1 MTVQVKTPQRYPK
14 EEKMLR
20 QRGLDPVV
28 ELALEAEERSPNLE
42 EQEMNVCLSTT
53 PHPIHSAF
61 SVYWSLSNL

>member
-1 MTVQVKTPQRYPK
+1 
-14 EEKMLR
+14 MLR
-20 QRGLDPVV
+20 QRGLDPIV

-61 SVYWSLSNL
+61 SVYWSLFSLQESLSTLEVTQLTFL